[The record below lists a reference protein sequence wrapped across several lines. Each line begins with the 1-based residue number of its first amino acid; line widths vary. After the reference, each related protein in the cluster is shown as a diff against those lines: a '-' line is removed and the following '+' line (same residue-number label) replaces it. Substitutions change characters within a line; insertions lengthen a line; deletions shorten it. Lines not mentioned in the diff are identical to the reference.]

1 MGKNPDNYETI
12 RDETNI
18 YKQKPINNDEFNDVE
33 EDEVRERVKKRKEK
47 RREVAEKKKLLKRK
61 EKQEKFKENEETYW
75 KRLGELNKQ
84 FKAKKTPK
92 NVSNNYKNIK

>member
-18 YKQKPINNDEFNDVE
+18 YKQKPLNIDEFNDVE

-47 RREVAEKKKLLKRK
+47 RREVAEKKKVVKKKGKTRK
-61 EKQEKFKENEETYW
+61 VQRK
-75 KRLGELNKQ
+75 
-84 FKAKKTPK
+84 
-92 NVSNNYKNIK
+92 